1 MRDTLWTSIIAV
13 AVVSFTLKAA
23 GPAFLGSR
31 ELPARANLVIS
42 LLAPALLTALVI
54 TNVSGEHWDDLTWP
68 IVLGLTA
75 AAVARLLKA
84 PPLAAVAVGM
94 ACTALLRLIIS

>member
-1 MRDTLWTSIIAV
+1 MRETLWPSIIAV
-13 AVVSFTLKAA
+13 AVVSFALKAA

-68 IVLGLTA
+68 IVLGLAATA
-75 AAVARLLKA
+75 VSRLLNA
-84 PPLAAVAVGM
+84 PPLVAVAAGM
-94 ACTALLRLIIS
+94 AVTAILRLVIS